1 MPTLSVYMTIP
12 LHLLILESIDEIEE
26 ILKVLSQAGFAPQ
39 WRRLETENDD
49 LAQLHKSADV
59 IVASTWSQFDIAISQ
74 AATHSSHCAEL
85 ASSQKR
91 EATDY
96 RLNNQREQLGQ
107 TLQEKLQNDK
117 QQLEKELEYRTKFE
131 QLLSHLSTHF
141 INLSLNEIDKAIDSA
156 LQEIGEFFRL
166 DRSYIFQR
174 TDSDSTLN
182 KTHEWCTNGIAAKTN
197 LLQTLA
203 EYFADDSQNLAT
215 NLSLS
220 ASRQNKSFAETECSE
235 LAQRLAYQSQS
246 SAGTSS
252 GECGMHCRFPAGTE
266 FQQGRQSSADL
277 DGAFKGRKSIPPA
290 APPVPKGASPELGSG
305 ACVARVEE
313 EVRIPKVRVLG
324 FPQDESA
331 VGFPRNE
338 SAVEL
343 AREESVGLRPGG
355 SSGSVS
361 TAGTSSDGV
370 AVSGD
375 ESPESVR
382 RFSRS
387 ANPKGGAP
395 AQAQTILVVPI
406 VLGNLVGVVGFDASH
421 EALSSFSVPNSG
433 NGFGALAP
441 EIKHRFF
448 EGRMVMLK
456 ALAEL
461 LVSAIKR
468 KRTEKEHQR
477 SEKTIRQEKELAQV
491 TLQSIGD
498 AVITTD
504 WAGKVQYIN
513 PVAEKLTGWKTSDAH
528 GRVLPEVFRIIDENS
543 RATAE
548 NPFEAVWR
556 SGQIVELIN
565 RTVLI
570 ARNGTEYAI
579 DVSAAPIGM
588 HQGIM
593 IGTVLVFRDN
603 TQSRSLAHQLS
614 WQATHDTLTELV
626 NRHGFEQHLAKA
638 IAFAQHKETQ
648 HALCYLDLDQFKVIN
663 DTCGYVAG
671 DELLRQ
677 VSVLLRQRIR
687 STDILAR
694 LGGDEFGI
702 LLYQCSL
709 QKAEQIANSLQT
721 LIQNFRFTWDS
732 KTFTIGVSIGLVT
745 IDHSSLD
752 VNSLLGAADVACYAA
767 KDKGGNYIQIYRAED
782 QELAR
787 QRGERQWIL
796 KIHAALEENRFC
808 LYCQQIAPVAADLGE
823 AHCEVLL
830 RMIDEQGGLVPPMAF
845 IPAAERYN
853 LMPVID
859 QWVIRTFFAS
869 YTQHLGEELRHQP
882 HHVYTINLSGASVN
896 HNQFLDFLKEQFAQY
911 SIPPQSI
918 CFEITET
925 TAVANLRQ
933 AAQLIK
939 ELKQLG
945 CRFALDDFGSG
956 MSSLAYLKNLPV
968 DYLKIDGS
976 FVKNITSDQV
986 NYALVECFNRVGQV
1000 MGMKTIAEFVE
1011 NEATLEMLRSLGVD
1025 YAQGYG
1031 IAKPCPL
1038 AFG

>member
-1 MPTLSVYMTIP
+1 MTIP
-12 LHLLILESIDEIEE
+12 LRLLILESIDEIEE
-26 ILKVLSQAGFAPQ
+26 ILKVLIQAGFAPQ
-39 WRRLETENDD
+39 WRRIETENDN
-49 LAQLHKSADV
+49 LTQLHKSPDV
-59 IVASTWSQFDIAISQ
+59 IIVSTWSQFDIAIAE
-74 AATHSSHCAEL
+74 AATQSSHCAEL

-91 EATDY
+91 EATDD
-96 RLNNQREQLGQ
+96 RLNSQLEQLGQ

-141 INLSLNEIDKAIDSA
+141 INLSLNEIDEAIDSA
-156 LQEIGEFFRL
+156 LQAIGEFFRL

-182 KTHEWCTNGIAAKTN
+182 KTHEWCTNGIAPKTN
-197 LLQTLA
+197 PLQDVA
-203 EYFADDSQNLAT
+203 QYFSDDSQNLAAL
-215 NLSLS
+215 NSRA
-220 ASRQNKSFAETECSE
+220 ASRQDKSFAETEYSQ
-235 LAQRLAYQSQS
+235 LAQRLADQ
-246 SAGTSS
+246 T
-252 GECGMHCRFPAGTE
+252 
-266 FQQGRQSSADL
+266 
-277 DGAFKGRKSIPPA
+277 
-290 APPVPKGASPELGSG
+290 
-305 ACVARVEE
+305 
-313 EVRIPKVRVLG
+313 
-324 FPQDESA
+324 
-331 VGFPRNE
+331 
-338 SAVEL
+338 
-343 AREESVGLRPGG
+343 
-355 SSGSVS
+355 
-361 TAGTSSDGV
+361 
-370 AVSGD
+370 
-375 ESPESVR
+375 
-382 RFSRS
+382 
-387 ANPKGGAP
+387 
-395 AQAQTILVVPI
+395 QTILVVPI
-406 VLGNLVGVVGFDASH
+406 VLENLVGVVGFDASH
-421 EALSSFSVPNSG
+421 EALSSFSGPNSG

-441 EIKHRFF
+441 EINHRFS
-448 EGRMVMLK
+448 EDRMVMLK
-456 ALAEL
+456 ALASL
-461 LVSAIKR
+461 LISAIKR
-468 KRTEKEHQR
+468 KRTEKDHQR
-477 SEKTIRQEKELAQV
+477 FEKTIRQEKELAQV

-513 PVAEKLTGWKTSDAH
+513 PVAEKLTGWKTLEAH
-528 GRVLPEVFRIIDENS
+528 GQVLLEVFRIIDENS

-548 NPFEAVWR
+548 NLVEEVWR
-556 SGQIVELIN
+556 SGQIVKLVN
-565 RTVLI
+565 CTVLI
-570 ARNGTEYAI
+570 ARDGTEYAI
-579 DVSAAPIGM
+579 DVSAAPIGI

-614 WQATHDTLTELV
+614 WQATHDTLTKLV
-626 NRHGFEQHLAKA
+626 NRCGFEQHLAKA
-638 IAFAQHKETQ
+638 IASAQHEETQ
-648 HALCYLDLDQFKVIN
+648 HALCYLDLDQFKVVN
-663 DTCGYVAG
+663 DTCGHVAG

-709 QKAEQIANSLQT
+709 QKAEQIVNSLQT
-721 LIQNFRFTWDS
+721 LIQNFRFTWDG
-732 KTFTIGVSIGLVT
+732 KTFTIGVSIGLVA

-767 KDKGGNYIQIYRAED
+767 KDKGGNYIQVYRAED

-808 LYCQQIAPVAADLGE
+808 LYCQQIAPVAAALGE
-823 AHCEVLL
+823 THCEVLL
-830 RMIDEQGGLVPPMAF
+830 RMIDEEGGLVPPMAF

-882 HHVYTINLSGASVN
+882 HRVYTINLSGASVN
-896 HNQFLDFLKEQFAQY
+896 HNQFLDFLKELFAQY
-911 SIPPQSI
+911 PIPPQSI

-925 TAVANLRQ
+925 TAVTNLRQ
-933 AAQLIK
+933 AAQLVR

-1011 NEATLEMLRSLGVD
+1011 NEATLEMLQSLGVN

-1038 AFG
+1038 AF

>member
-12 LHLLILESIDEIEE
+12 LRLLILESIDEIEE

-39 WRRLETENDD
+39 WRRIETENDD
-49 LAQLHKSADV
+49 LAQLHKSAV
-59 IVASTWSQFDIAISQ
+59 IVASTWSQFDIALSQ
-74 AATHSSHCAEL
+74 AATHSPHCAEL
-85 ASSQKR
+85 AFSQKR
-91 EATDY
+91 EVTDY
-96 RLNNQREQLGQ
+96 RHNSQLEQLGQ
-107 TLQEKLQNDK
+107 TLPEKLQNYL

-141 INLSLNEIDKAIDSA
+141 INLSLNEIDEAIDSA
-156 LQEIGEFFRL
+156 LREIGEFFRL

-174 TDSDSTLN
+174 TNSDSTFN

-203 EYFADDSQNLAT
+203 EYFADDSQDLAT

-220 ASRQNKSFAETECSE
+220 ASRQDKSFVETECQ
-235 LAQRLAYQSQS
+235 LAQRLADHSQS

-252 GECGMHCRFPAGTE
+252 GE
-266 FQQGRQSSADL
+266 SSADL
-277 DGAFKGRKSIPPA
+277 A
-290 APPVPKGASPELGSG
+290 VP
-305 ACVARVEE
+305 VEE
-313 EVRIPKVRVLG
+313 EERIPKGRIPG
-324 FPQDESA
+324 E
-331 VGFPRNE
+331 PRNE

-343 AREESVGLRPGG
+343 AREEPVGLRPSGTR
-355 SSGSVS
+355 GSVS
-361 TAGTSSDGV
+361 TAGTRSDGV

-375 ESPESVR
+375 SSPESVR

-406 VLGNLVGVVGFDASH
+406 VLGNSVGVVGFDASH
-421 EALSSFSVPNSG
+421 EALSSFSIQNSS

-441 EIKHRFF
+441 DNHRFS
-448 EGRMVMLK
+448 EDRMVMLK

-468 KRTEKEHQR
+468 KRTEEEHQR
-477 SEKTIRQEKELAQV
+477 FEKTSQQEKELAQV

-548 NPFEAVWR
+548 NPVEEVWR
-556 SGQIVELIN
+556 SGQIVKLIN

-570 ARNGTEYAI
+570 ARDGTEYAI
-579 DVSAAPIGM
+579 DVSVAPIGI

-614 WQATHDTLTELV
+614 WQATHDPLTTLV
-626 NRHGFEQHLAKA
+626 NRRGFEQHLAKA
-638 IAFAQHKETQ
+638 IASAQHKETQ

-663 DTCGYVAG
+663 DTCGHVAG

-808 LYCQQIAPVAADLGE
+808 LYCQQIAPVAAALGE

-830 RMIDEQGGLVPPMAF
+830 RMIDEEGGLVPPMAF

-869 YTQHLGEELRHQP
+869 YTQHLGEELHYQP
-882 HHVYTINLSGASVN
+882 HRVYTINLSGASVN

-911 SIPPQSI
+911 PIPPQSI

-925 TAVANLRQ
+925 TAVTNLRQ
-933 AAQLIK
+933 AAQLIS

-1011 NEATLEMLRSLGVD
+1011 NEATLEMLRSLSVN

-1038 AFG
+1038 AF

>member
-1 MPTLSVYMTIP
+1 MLMLSVYMTIP
-12 LHLLILESIDEIEE
+12 LRLLILESIDEIKE
-26 ILKVLSQAGFAPQ
+26 ILNVLSQAGFTPQ
-39 WRRLETENDD
+39 WQRIEKSDD
-49 LAQLHKSADV
+49 LAQLHESPDV
-59 IVASTWSQFDIAISQ
+59 TVASTGFQFDMAIALALLQESYLSVPFIAIAE
-74 AATHSSHCAEL
+74 AATHSSRYAEL
-85 ASSQKR
+85 ASSEKWT
-91 EATDY
+91 ATDS
-96 RLNNQREQLGQ
+96 RLNNQLEQLEQ
-107 TLQEKLQNDK
+107 NFQEKWQIDK
-117 QQLEKELEYRTKFE
+117 QQFERELEYRTKFE

-141 INLSLNEIDKAIDSA
+141 INLSLHEIDEAIDIA
-156 LQEIGEFFRL
+156 LQTIGEFFCL

-174 TDSDSTLN
+174 TDSDSIN
-182 KTHEWCTNGIAAKTN
+182 KTHEWCNNGIAAKTN
-197 LLQTLA
+197 LLQTFA
-203 EYFADDSQNLAT
+203 EYFPDD
-215 NLSLS
+215 SLS
-220 ASRQNKSFAETECSE
+220 ASRQDQSCAETECQ
-235 LAQRLAYQSQS
+235 LAQRLADQTQS
-246 SAGTSS
+246 SARSSQTSEPLVHSEKDPNAAKDKLNSDDATFGTS
-252 GECGMHCRFPAGTE
+252 
-266 FQQGRQSSADL
+266 
-277 DGAFKGRKSIPPA
+277 
-290 APPVPKGASPELGSG
+290 
-305 ACVARVEE
+305 
-313 EVRIPKVRVLG
+313 
-324 FPQDESA
+324 
-331 VGFPRNE
+331 
-338 SAVEL
+338 
-343 AREESVGLRPGG
+343 
-355 SSGSVS
+355 
-361 TAGTSSDGV
+361 
-370 AVSGD
+370 
-375 ESPESVR
+375 
-382 RFSRS
+382 
-387 ANPKGGAP
+387 ANGAP

-406 VLGNLVGVVGFDASH
+406 VLGRLVGVVGFDASH
-421 EALSSFSVPNSG
+421 EALSSFSVPNFRKG
-433 NGFGALAP
+433 LDALAP
-441 EIKHRFF
+441 DNHRFS
-448 EGRMVMLK
+448 EDRVAMLK

-468 KRTEKEHQR
+468 KRTEEDRQR
-477 SEKTIRQEKELAQV
+477 FEKTIRQEKELAQV

-504 WAGKVQYIN
+504 WTGRVQYIN
-513 PVAEKLTGWKTSDAH
+513 PVAEKLTGWKTLEAR
-528 GRVLPEVFRIIDENS
+528 GRVLPEVFCIIDENS

-548 NPFEAVWR
+548 NPVEAVWR
-556 SGQIVELIN
+556 SGQIFELIN

-570 ARNGTEYAI
+570 ARDGTEYAI
-579 DVSAAPIGM
+579 DVSAAPIGI

-593 IGTVLVFRDN
+593 IGTVLIFRDN
-603 TQSRSLAHQLS
+603 TQSRSLTHQLS
-614 WQATHDTLTELV
+614 WQTTHDTLTKLV
-626 NRHGFEQHLAKA
+626 NRRGFEQHLAKA
-638 IAFAQHKETQ
+638 SASAQETQ
-648 HALCYLDLDQFKVIN
+648 HVLCYLDLDQFKVVN
-663 DTCGYVAG
+663 DTCGHVAG

-677 VSVLLRQRIR
+677 VSVLLRQRVR

-721 LIQNFRFTWDS
+721 LIQNFRFTWDG
-732 KTFTIGVSIGLVT
+732 KTFTIGVSIGLVA
-745 IDHSSLD
+745 IDHGSLD

-767 KDKGGNYIQIYRAED
+767 KDKGGNYIQVYRAED

-796 KIHAALEENRFC
+796 KINAALEENRFC
-808 LYCQQIAPVAADLGE
+808 LYCQKIAPVTADFGDE
-823 AHCEVLL
+823 HSEVLL
-830 RMIDEQGGLVPPMAF
+830 RMIDEEGGLVPPMAF

-869 YTQHLGEELRHQP
+869 YTQHLGEEPRHHP
-882 HHVYTINLSGASVN
+882 RRVYTINLSGASVN
-896 HNQFLDFLKEQFAQY
+896 HSQFLDFLKEQFAQY

-925 TAVANLRQ
+925 TAVTNLRQ
-933 AAQLIK
+933 AAQFIR

-1011 NEATLEMLRSLGVD
+1011 NEATLELLRSLGVD